1 MAARYTELKGRRQIV
16 SFFFSTLIS
25 RHTFRAFPAFL
36 VLLTLGVLVPRNA
49 PAQNLTVPPSQV
61 LVAGEELVYNVRYG
75 FIDLGQVRIRV
86 EDKTTLG
93 NHRVYKAEAL
103 IRSYRGVPF
112 VDLHATYHSWMDSLV
127 FSRQFVGKTQD
138 GKFWEYSRYVF
149 EYDVDRVVMETGK
162 RDTIPQRRD
171 TMTVKH
177 QLQDGLSLFF
187 YARDQLYAGKAMNIP
202 ALVSEKQ
209 VNTYINFRNR
219 RESVEIDAIEWPVD
233 VIYFDGTAEFV
244 GIFGLT
250 GDFEGWFSNDEAR
263 IPIQAKMKV
272 IIGSITLE
280 LMEWKRAGWIPP
292 RGVIR

>member
-1 MAARYTELKGRRQIV
+1 MIARHTESKGRKHIV
-16 SFFFSTLIS
+16 STCIS
-25 RHTFRAFPAFL
+25 FLAGRAFLIVPLL
-36 VLLTLGVLVPRNA
+36 VVVISWRGA
-49 PAQNLTVPPSQV
+49 AQNPPVPPSRV
-61 LVAGEELVYNVRYG
+61 LAVGEELVYNVRYG

-86 EDKTTLG
+86 ENKTTLDG
-93 NHRVYKAEAL
+93 HPVYKAEAL

-112 VDLHATYHSWMDSLV
+112 VDLHATYHSWMDSLM
-127 FSRQFVGKTQD
+127 FSRQFIGKTRD

-149 EYDVDRVVMETGK
+149 DYDNDRAIMETGK

-171 TMTVKH
+171 TIAV
-177 QLQDGLSLFF
+177 QRDFQDGLSLFF
-187 YARDQLYAGKAMNIP
+187 YARDQLYARKPMNIP
-202 ALVSEKQ
+202 ALVNEEA
-209 VNTYINFRNR
+209 VNTYINFHGR
-219 RESVEIDAIEWPVD
+219 RESVEIDAIEGPVD

-280 LMEWKRAGWIPP
+280 LMEWKRDGWIPP
-292 RGVIR
+292 REGIR